1 MTGLEGKGHRGGKQP
16 APFLGHRAEPLSG
29 ILDYQV
35 GVRRLINYEVQA
47 QRSGPRGSV
56 PGARSLG
63 PAQQPSHSVL
73 MLPTFTLFR
82 LWFSSFR

>member
-16 APFLGHRAEPLSG
+16 APFLGHRVEPLSG

-35 GVRRLINYEVQA
+35 GVRRLINY
-47 QRSGPRGSV
+47 GSA
-56 PGARSLG
+56 GAAARPPG
-63 PAQQPSHSVL
+63 PAQQPSQSVL